1 MKKSYFITGGTG
13 SFGKKFI
20 TFLYKKN
27 LAKKIVIFSRDEH
40 KQLELQNSIPENKK
54 KSLDF
59 LLEIFVIKID

>member
-1 MKKSYFITGGTG
+1 MVQGRL
-13 SFGKKFI
+13 GKQLI
-20 TFLYKKN
+20 SFLYKKN

-59 LLEIFVIKID
+59 LLEILEIRID

>member
-13 SFGKKFI
+13 SFGKQLI
-20 TFLYKKN
+20 SFLYKKN

-59 LLEIFVIKID
+59 LLVILEIRID